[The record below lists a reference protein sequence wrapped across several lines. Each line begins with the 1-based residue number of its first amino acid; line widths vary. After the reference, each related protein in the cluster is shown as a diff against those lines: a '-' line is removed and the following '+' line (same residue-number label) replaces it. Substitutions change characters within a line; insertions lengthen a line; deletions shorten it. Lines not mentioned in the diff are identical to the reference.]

1 MTEQRMAPVHP
12 GEILYEEFMLP
23 LELSQNQLARDL
35 GVPPRRINELVHGT
49 RRLTADT
56 ALRLARHF
64 KQSPEFW
71 LGLQMRYDLDLAE
84 DEAGVSPA
92 TSRCAPCVDPNTKK
106 IRGTKSWPAD
116 VEKPPNQQRAQPHK
130 SSEKDT
136 ARANLWCDRKSSL
149 TLLLRTEPAQAQRI
163 AHHRHRTH
171 RHRCSSEHRVK

>member
-84 DEAGVSPA
+84 DEAGERIARDVKVRTVRRPKHKEDKGNKVMASGRRKTA
-92 TSRCAPCVDPNTKK
+92 KSAK
-106 IRGTKSWPAD
+106 GT
-116 VEKPPNQQRAQPHK
+116 
-130 SSEKDT
+130 T
-136 ARANLWCDRKSSL
+136 AR
-149 TLLLRTEPAQAQRI
+149 TF
-163 AHHRHRTH
+163 
-171 RHRCSSEHRVK
+171 